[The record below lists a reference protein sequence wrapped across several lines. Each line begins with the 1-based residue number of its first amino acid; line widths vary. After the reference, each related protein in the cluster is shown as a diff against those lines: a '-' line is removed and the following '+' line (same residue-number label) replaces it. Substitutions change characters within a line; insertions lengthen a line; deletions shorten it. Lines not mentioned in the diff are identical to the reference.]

1 MNVLFFVWC
10 LFLSVVLAVPAF
22 AYLDPGTGSMILQA
36 VGAVLVTCLVFFQ
49 GLRQRIKS
57 FFMRGKKNGDKT
69 EANKPNTEKTE
80 EQ

>member
-1 MNVLFFVWC
+1 MNGLFFVWC
-10 LFLSVVLAVPAF
+10 LFLSVALASPAF

-57 FFMRGKKNGDKT
+57 FFMRSKKSGDST
-69 EANKPNTEKTE
+69 EADKANTDKTE